1 MRSMKQVFNMV
12 LIPML
17 LVCAVGAA
25 KALGVHSEH
34 LGPVG
39 LTFATVTLGN
49 YDETF
54 FVQEALI
61 QLEKVLGMAGRVHRD
76 STAESQVKGAIVAMR
91 RPASFTA
98 TDMPVTDSDT
108 ITESVNL
115 TFNKWKGV
123 TFALT
128 DKDLTLS
135 SEKIIENHIRPATV
149 AIADRIDIDLCALYA
164 DIPWVSAQ
172 TATPA
177 LADIAAIRKIMRDNK
192 VPLSDNTKLHYMI
205 DSATELAYINALAA
219 AGQQANTQDP
229 ALRQGS
235 LGRLY
240 GFDAWA
246 NQNTPSHT
254 SGVGADATGT
264 VDGVNAIGATT
275 LAFSAVTAGIT
286 YKIGDTFS
294 IAGDTQRY
302 VVTVD
307 GTDADG
313 SAASVTFAPALKVA
327 TAGTEV
333 ITFTLNGA
341 SKGQNL
347 AFHSNAFMLGMAPL
361 STLGDGLGA
370 RMATKADPITGLA
383 LRSTMW
389 YDAPNAKV
397 KVRLDA
403 LYGVKTLDCNLAVRS
418 YDA

>member
-1 MRSMKQVFNMV
+1 M
-12 LIPML
+12 
-17 LVCAVGAA
+17 
-25 KALGVHSEH
+25 
-34 LGPVG
+34 
-39 LTFATVTLGN
+39 ATVTLGN

-76 STAESQVKGAIVAMR
+76 STAESQVKGATLAMR

-98 TDMPVTDSDT
+98 TDMPVSDSDLA
-108 ITESVNL
+108 TESVNL

-123 TFALT
+123 TIALT

-135 SEKIIENHIRPATV
+135 APQIIDNHIRPAAV
-149 AIADRIDIDLCALYA
+149 AIADRIDIDLAALYLN
-164 DIPWVSAQ
+164 IPWVSAQ

-192 VPLSDNTKLHYMI
+192 VPLGDNTKLHYMI

-235 LGRLY
+235 MGRLY
-240 GFDAWA
+240 GYDTWA
-246 NQNTPSHT
+246 NQNTPTHT
-254 SGVGADATGT
+254 SGVAADAAGT
-264 VDGVNAIGATT
+264 VDGVNLAGVSTILISGITAGATWKT
-275 LAFSAVTAGIT
+275 
-286 YKIGDTFS
+286 GDTFA
-294 IAGDTQRY
+294 ITGDAQRY
-302 VVTVD
+302 VMTAD

-313 SAASVTFAPALKVA
+313 NAAALVFAPALKQA
-327 TAGTEV
+327 TAGGEV
-333 ITFTLNGA
+333 ITITLNGSA
-341 SKGQNL
+341 KAQCL

-389 YDAPNAKV
+389 YDAPNASV

-403 LYGVKTLDCNLAVRS
+403 LYGVKTLDGNLAVRG
-418 YDA
+418 YDV